1 MKQSNHTTPDETKT
15 TVVDV
20 VRWAQELAQL
30 HARIAP
36 RFARPEPRRR
46 ALAYLQGLLSPI
58 ERKNGW
64 QLAEHAREDR
74 PDGMQ
79 RLLAS
84 AVWDADL
91 VRDDLR
97 AYVLEKIGIPG
108 AIVVIDETSFLK
120 RGRKSAGVR
129 IQYCGTTGLR
139 ENCQVG
145 VFLSYVTDRGHTLLD
160 RELYVPKRWFN
171 DPERCREA
179 GIPEATRFRTKCEL
193 AAVMLERL
201 WQAQIA
207 ISWVVADCVYGSNA
221 ALRVWLQTHGYF
233 FVLAVRC
240 TEPITLQTPTG
251 RVRMTVAEAEAR
263 FIKPADWQRL
273 SMGEGTKGPRWFD
286 WVCLPMLDQCEDDG
300 QHWMLIRR
308 LPTKPSKK
316 VSYVV
321 FGPVGTT
328 LAEMVAAISA
338 RWKIEE
344 DFETSKDSG
353 MDHYEVRTWTAWY
366 RFITLTMVAQAFLAG
381 ICAQEQISQGTETTA
396 QERRLLPVTRV
407 EVRHLLG
414 SLIWPHPHNVPLL
427 LAWSWWRRCHQSLAS
442 SSHTKRR
449 HEKGVSACVFEDP
462 VFPLSSCP

>member
-1 MKQSNHTTPDETKT
+1 
-15 TVVDV
+15 
-20 VRWAQELAQL
+20 
-30 HARIAP
+30 
-36 RFARPEPRRR
+36 
-46 ALAYLQGLLSPI
+46 
-58 ERKNGW
+58 
-64 QLAEHAREDR
+64 LAEHAREAR

-97 AYVLEKIGIPG
+97 AYVLETIGAPG

-145 VFLSYVTDRGHTLLD
+145 VFLSYVTNRGHTLLD
-160 RELYVPKRWFN
+160 HELYVPKRWFN

-179 GIPEATRFRTKCEL
+179 GIPATTRFRTKCEL
-193 AAVMLERL
+193 AAMMLERL

-221 ALRVWLQTHGYF
+221 ALRAWLQTHGYF

-263 FIKPADWQRL
+263 FIHPHDWQRL
-273 SMGEGTKGPRWFD
+273 RVGDGTKGPRWFD
-286 WVCLPMLDQCEDDG
+286 WVCLPILDHCEDDT
-300 QHWMLIRR
+300 QHFLLIRR
-308 LPTKPSKK
+308 LLTDPSKK

-328 LAEMVAAISA
+328 LAERVAAISA
-338 RWKIEE
+338 RWKIEIVQPQMTKPKLLTGWGGGDYIANLHLLVRNNDTINQQLDQLSFLLKSGLCQSLLYSLAKGFNRLYHTCQFIVSSNT
-344 DFETSKDSG
+344 DF
-353 MDHYEVRTWTAWY
+353 
-366 RFITLTMVAQAFLAG
+366 QLA
-381 ICAQEQISQGTETTA
+381 CLFSNA
-396 QERRLLPVTRV
+396 LLP
-407 EVRHLLG
+407 L
-414 SLIWPHPHNVPLL
+414 
-427 LAWSWWRRCHQSLAS
+427 
-442 SSHTKRR
+442 
-449 HEKGVSACVFEDP
+449 F
-462 VFPLSSCP
+462 

>member
-1 MKQSNHTTPDETKT
+1 MTF
-15 TVVDV
+15 
-20 VRWAQELAQL
+20 LL
-30 HARIAP
+30 HI
-36 RFARPEPRRR
+36 F
-46 ALAYLQGLLSPI
+46 
-58 ERKNGW
+58 
-64 QLAEHAREDR
+64 
-74 PDGMQ
+74 
-79 RLLAS
+79 
-84 AVWDADL
+84 
-91 VRDDLR
+91 
-97 AYVLEKIGIPG
+97 
-108 AIVVIDETSFLK
+108 
-120 RGRKSAGVR
+120 
-129 IQYCGTTGLR
+129 
-139 ENCQVG
+139 
-145 VFLSYVTDRGHTLLD
+145 SYVTDRGHTLLD